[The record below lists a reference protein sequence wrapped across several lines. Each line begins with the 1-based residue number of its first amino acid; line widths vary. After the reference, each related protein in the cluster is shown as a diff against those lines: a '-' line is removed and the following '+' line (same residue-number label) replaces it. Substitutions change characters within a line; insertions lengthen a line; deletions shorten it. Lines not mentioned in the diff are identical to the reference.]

1 MMWPLS
7 CYGKGDERCLLGG
20 DTSFEELRW
29 VVGAVALARG
39 DANAVHARAREFAR
53 GKEDDVNA
61 ILGFPPRQARP
72 ARWSPYNR
80 VRAVNADS

>member
-61 ILGFPPRQARP
+61 ILGFP
-72 ARWSPYNR
+72 R
-80 VRAVNADS
+80 VRRVPHAGPHTTAFAR